1 MESNIV
7 NESCSAICVDPET
20 YFHPYPKPKN
30 STFGPKKRLKV
41 TQKLGQNQ
49 KTESE
54 RTWKIKFVQLHKET
68 QHSK

>member
-1 MESNIV
+1 MSGPRNIF
-7 NESCSAICVDPET
+7 SPLPQAQK
-20 YFHPYPKPKN
+20 YPLWTKKKPKK
-30 STFGPKKRLKV
+30 F

>member
-1 MESNIV
+1 MERNIV
-7 NESCSAICVDPET
+7 NKSCSAICVDPET
-20 YFHPYPKPKN
+20 YFHPKKKPIWTREKN
-30 STFGPKKRLKV
+30 TKNF